1 MNRPTAAAG
10 KVRLRRVMRGTEYFT
25 LAFGSIVGV
34 GWMVVLEDWFRRGGP
49 VGAMLG
55 FLVGGAALVPVV
67 YVYGRLAERMPEAGS
82 EVAYTGAVFPRG
94 VSFATGWA
102 MTLTYVMVC
111 PWEAVA
117 MGRIAAYS
125 FPKVETMPLYRVGGY
140 NVYLPALLIALVTA
154 GAITFINY
162 RGVHRSATFQNVTT
176 FGLLAVFCVFA
187 PLGLAR
193 GDTSNLSPPFAKPG
207 AWGGVL
213 STLLVLQIAPYY
225 LLGFETIPKCAEEA
239 AADFAPRRF
248 LPVMLLALGAATV
261 FYVTVPGVVALLQP
275 WEGLVAVDFAT
286 AVAFE
291 NAFGWPWLVRL
302 MMVGVVL
309 SLLKV
314 FNGNFL
320 AATRLLY
327 AMGSKDMLGG
337 PLGKV
342 HAGLQ
347 TPAPAILAVGLV
359 TVLAVLL
366 GKTILVPITE
376 VGSLT
381 CALGWLATCLSY
393 CWGAGGT
400 LSPVDRAIGTL
411 GVVVAGL
418 FVVIVASGFGFYE
431 WVVSAAWSA
440 CGLALWLTRRAPPS
454 EKPAV
459 SLKE

>member
-1 MNRPTAAAG
+1 MNLPTVAAG

-34 GWMVVLEDWFRRGGP
+34 GWMVVFEEWFRRGGP

-55 FLVGGAALVPVV
+55 FLVGGVALVPVV
-67 YVYGRLAERMPEAGS
+67 YVYGRLAERIPEAGG
-82 EVAYTGAVFPRG
+82 EVAYTGAVFGRG

-111 PWEAVA
+111 PWEAVS

-125 FPKVETMPLYRVGGY
+125 FPQIRSMRLYQVGGY
-140 NVYLPALLIALVTA
+140 DVYLPVLLIALVTA

-162 RGVHRSATFQNVTT
+162 RGVHRSTTFQNVTT

-193 GDTSNLSPPFAKPG
+193 GTTSNLSPPFAQQGTWG
-207 AWGGVL
+207 AVL
-213 STLLVLQIAPYY
+213 SILLVLQIAPYY

-248 LPVMLLALGAATV
+248 LPVMLLALGVATV
-261 FYVTVPGVVALLQP
+261 FYVTVPGVVALLEP
-275 WEGLVAVDFAT
+275 WENLVDVKFAT

-327 AMGSKDMLGG
+327 AMGNKDLLGG

-342 HAGLQ
+342 HAELQ

-366 GKTILVPITE
+366 GETILVPITE

-381 CALGWLATCLSY
+381 LAM
-393 CWGAGGT
+393 AGGRKDRVGGCHPPRLT
-400 LSPVDRAIGTL
+400 LAE
-411 GVVVAGL
+411 GVGNGFPADSVR
-418 FVVIVASGFGFYE
+418 FASGHG
-431 WVVSAAWSA
+431 V
-440 CGLALWLTRRAPPS
+440 
-454 EKPAV
+454 
-459 SLKE
+459 